1 MINLRKIIDI
11 NRKITEYSSMFTKL
25 VILFVLIIS
34 TGKYSQAQEQ
44 LANEYFKSGEYEKA
58 AVIYNNVYKQS
69 QNKYHFTLY
78 IKSLLYSDSYDDA
91 IGALNTYLKKK
102 PQDTDM
108 MVWEAY
114 ALEKSGKLEK
124 AEEMY
129 DDVLKKAGSNIYNV
143 STVANAFIEIGKY
156 ENAIKVYESGIPIAQ
171 NKSVY
176 FHQIG
181 YVYSLMGEV
190 NKMTEYFVKA
200 LIANPDDIELAN
212 IKNSFSRIFS
222 NKDFQS
228 LESMLIKSIQ
238 DNPDNLMLIDLLS
251 WVYIQSGNYEKAY
264 RQITALDRRYG
275 EDGRKVYSLA
285 EDAIRAEQPAMA
297 AKSYKYIIDN
307 KDVNS
312 AYFLKSASNYLTI
325 MSNLIKLD
333 TTLTSDNLVELEQYY
348 NKFIEIFGISSRSS
362 SLILGLA
369 ELKAL
374 YMNQTD
380 EAIKLLEDFINR
392 SNIDTEN
399 KAKAKLALGDYYLIK
414 GEVWE
419 ASLLYSQVD
428 KSFVEGELGEIAR
441 YKNGKLY
448 YFDGDFEWSQII
460 FDILKPATSRM
471 ISNDAIETSVFITET
486 MGEDSISVPLQMF
499 SSAELLI
506 FQNKFDEAMS
516 RLDSINFLFPENN
529 LEDDIWYQKA
539 EIFKKLKKF
548 DLAKKMY
555 EQIIEKF
562 PTELKADN
570 AIFELANLYEKV
582 YHDMEKAKQLYEK
595 LFIDYPFSTLA
606 IESRKKFRQ
615 LNGEN
620 AL

>member
-1 MINLRKIIDI
+1 MRNLRKIIDI
-11 NRKITEYSSMFTKL
+11 KFRLTEQKIMFRKLIL
-25 VILFVLIIS
+25 LFVLTIS
-34 TGKYSQAQEQ
+34 TVKYSSAQEQ

-91 IGALNTYLKKK
+91 IEALNNFLKKK
-102 PQDTDM
+102 PQEVDM
-108 MVWEAY
+108 VVWKAY
-114 ALEKSGKLEK
+114 ALEKAGKVEK
-124 AEEMY
+124 AEELY
-129 DDVLKKAGSNIYNV
+129 NDVLKQAGSSIYNV
-143 STVANAFIEIGKY
+143 SSVANAFVELGKY
-156 ENAIKVYESGIPIAQ
+156 ENAVKVYESGIEIAQ
-171 NKSVY
+171 NKYIY
-176 FHQIG
+176 FQQIG

-190 NKMTEYFVKA
+190 NKMTEYYIKA
-200 LIANPDDIELAN
+200 LIANPDEFQLSN
-212 IKNSFSRIFS
+212 IKNNFSRIFS

-228 LESMLIKSIQ
+228 LESLLIKSIQ
-238 DNPDNLMLIDLLS
+238 ENPDNLMLIDLLS
-251 WVYIQSGNYEKAY
+251 WVYIQSGNYDKAY

-285 EDAIRAEQPAMA
+285 EDAKRAEQPTMA

-312 AYFLKSASNYLTI
+312 PYYLTSASNYLAI
-325 MSNLIKLD
+325 MSDLIKLD
-333 TTLTSDNLVELEQYY
+333 TTMTSDNLIELEQYY
-348 NKFIEIFGISSRSS
+348 NKLIQIFGISGKSTP
-362 SLILGLA
+362 LILGLA

-374 YMNQTD
+374 YMNQID
-380 EAIKLLEDFINR
+380 DAIKLLEDFINR
-392 SNIDTEN
+392 SNIDDVS

-448 YFDGDFEWSQII
+448 YFNGDFEWSQII

-486 MGEDSISVPLQMF
+486 MGEDSINVPLQMF

-506 FQNKFDEAMS
+506 FQNKYDEAMS
-516 RLDSINFLFPENN
+516 RLDSINYMFPENN
-529 LEDDIWYQKA
+529 LEDDIWFQKA

-555 EQIIEKF
+555 EQIIDKF

-570 AIFELANLYEKV
+570 AIFELAYLYEKV
-582 YHDMEKAKQLYEK
+582 YHDTEKAKQLYEK

>member
-1 MINLRKIIDI
+1 MIKIRKIIEI
-11 NRKITEYSSMFTKL
+11 ELKLTELNIMFKKL
-25 VILFVLIIS
+25 IILFILIIS
-34 TGKYSQAQEQ
+34 TVKFTLGQEQ

-58 AVIYNNVYKQS
+58 ALVYNNMYKQS
-69 QNKYHFTLY
+69 QNKSHFTMF
-78 IKSLLYSDSYDDA
+78 IKSLLYSESYDDA
-91 IGALNTYLKKK
+91 IGALNNYLKKK
-102 PQDTDM
+102 PQDIDM

-114 ALEKSGKLEK
+114 ALEKAGKVEK

-129 DDVLKKAGSNIYNV
+129 NDVLKQASNSIYNV
-143 STVANAFIEIGKY
+143 STVANTFIEIGKY
-156 ENAIKVYESGIPIAQ
+156 ENAVKVYESGIQITQ

-176 FHQIG
+176 FNQIG

-190 NKMTEYFVKA
+190 NKMTEYYLKS
-200 LIANPDDIELAN
+200 LIANPEEFQLSN
-212 IKNSFSRIFS
+212 IKNNFSRIFS

-238 DNPDNLMLIDLLS
+238 ENPDNLMLIDLLS
-251 WVYIQSGNYEKAY
+251 WVYIQSGNYDKAY

-285 EDAIRAEQPAMA
+285 EDAKRAEQLSMS
-297 AKSYKYIIDN
+297 AKAYKYIIDN

-312 AYFLKSASNYLTI
+312 PYFLISASNYLTI

-333 TTLTSDNLVELEQYY
+333 TTLTSDNLIELEQYY
-348 NKFIEIFGISSRSS
+348 NKFIQIYGISSRSTP
-362 SLILGLA
+362 LLLGLA

-374 YMNQTD
+374 FMNHID
-380 EAIKLLEDFINR
+380 DAIKLLEDFINR
-392 SNIDTEN
+392 SNIDSES

-448 YFDGDFEWSQII
+448 YFNGDFEWSQII

-506 FQNKFDEAMS
+506 FQNKFDDAMS
-516 RLDSINFLFPENN
+516 RLDSINFLFPDNN

-570 AIFELANLYEKV
+570 AIFELAILYEKV
-582 YHDMEKAKQLYEK
+582 YHDTEKAKQLYEK

>member
-1 MINLRKIIDI
+1 MINLRKIIGI
-11 NRKITEYSSMFTKL
+11 KLKITGQNIMFRQL
-25 VILFVLIIS
+25 IILFVLMIS
-34 TGKYSQAQEQ
+34 IGRYSHAQEQ

-69 QNKYHFTLY
+69 HNKYHFALY

-91 IGALNTYLKKK
+91 IGALNTYLRKN
-102 PQDTDM
+102 PHEIDM

-114 ALEKSGKLEK
+114 AFEKAGKMGK
-124 AEEMY
+124 AEEIY
-129 DDVLKKAGSNIYNV
+129 NKVLQKAGSSVYNV
-143 STVANAFIEIGKY
+143 SSVANTFVEIGKY
-156 ENAIKVYESGIPIAQ
+156 ENAVKVYESGIPIAQ

-190 NKMTEYFVKA
+190 NKMTEYYIKS
-200 LIANPDDIELAN
+200 LIANQDEFQLSN
-212 IKNSFSRIFS
+212 IKNNFSRIFS

-228 LESMLIKSIQ
+228 LESILIKSIQ
-238 DNPDNLMLIDLLS
+238 ENPDNLMLIDLLS
-251 WVYIQSGNYEKAY
+251 WVYIQSGNYDKAF
-264 RQITALDRRYG
+264 RQISAVDRRYG
-275 EDGRKVYSLA
+275 EDGRKVYYMA
-285 EDAIRAEQPAMA
+285 EDAKRADQSAMA
-297 AKSYKYIIDN
+297 AKAYKYIIDN

-325 MSNLIKLD
+325 MSNLIKFD
-333 TTLTSDNLVELEQYY
+333 TTMTSDNLIELEQDY
-348 NKFIEIFGISSRSS
+348 NKFIQIYGINDKATP
-362 SLILGLA
+362 LILGLA

-374 YMNQTD
+374 YLNQID
-380 EAIKLLEDFINR
+380 EAIKMLEDFINR
-392 SNIDTEN
+392 SNIGIES
-399 KAKAKLALGDYYLIK
+399 KAMAKLALGDYYLIK

-441 YKNGKLY
+441 NKNGKLY

-460 FDILKPATSRM
+460 FDILKPATSKM

-486 MGEDSISVPLQMF
+486 MGEDSINVPLQMF

-506 FQNKFDEAMS
+506 LQNKFDEAMS

-529 LEDDIWYQKA
+529 LEDDIWFQKA

-582 YHDMEKAKQLYEK
+582 YHETEKAKQLYEK

>member
-11 NRKITEYSSMFTKL
+11 NRKITKYSSMSRRL

-91 IGALNTYLKKK
+91 IVALNTYLKKK

-222 NKDFQS
+222 IKDFQS
-228 LESMLIKSIQ
+228 LESILIKSIQ

-312 AYFLKSASNYLTI
+312 AYFLKSATNYLTI

-348 NKFIEIFGISSRSS
+348 NKFIQIFGISSRSS

-392 SNIDTEN
+392 SNIDTES